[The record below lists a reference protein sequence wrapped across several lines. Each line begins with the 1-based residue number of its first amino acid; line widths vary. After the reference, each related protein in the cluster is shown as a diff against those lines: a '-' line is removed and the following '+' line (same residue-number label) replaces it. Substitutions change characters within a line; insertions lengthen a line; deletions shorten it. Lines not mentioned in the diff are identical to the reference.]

1 MTKTRRKFTAEQKA
15 AIVRRHLKDK
25 VPISSIAQELSIQ
38 PTQIHQWV
46 ALALEQ
52 VERAFEKSANSERVS
67 RKAEAKVNELKDQ
80 RIKKLEEKLIH
91 KNEVIAELM
100 EENVKA
106 KKANGDL

>member
-25 VPISSIAQELSIQ
+25 EPISSIAEELSIQ

-52 VERAFEKSANSERVS
+52 VERAFEKSARSEKVS
-67 RKAEAKVNELKDQ
+67 QRPEAKIKELKDLCPVPFHLH
-80 RIKKLEEKLIH
+80 ISVSIS
-91 KNEVIAELM
+91 
-100 EENVKA
+100 
-106 KKANGDL
+106 G